1 MKMKYLN
8 KIIFIN
14 SANIPYAEISV
25 DGNVHFTGTQGV
37 GKSTVL
43 RALLFF
49 YNADKQHLG
58 IQQGQKSFD
67 EFYFRQSNSYILYEV
82 ARENGAYTILV
93 GRYQGRAS
101 WRFIDAPYQR
111 EWLIGNDKQVLSDWV
126 KIRERIDK
134 DVAVSARIESGVM
147 FKDIIFG
154 NTHDHKYTR
163 YALVQSSHYQNIPR
177 SIQNVFLNTKLDANF
192 VKNTIIQS
200 MTDEDLP
207 IDLQTY
213 RRLVTNFERE
223 YDEIDCW
230 FRQTRDG
237 NYPVRQ
243 QALKIAEQGRTIIA
257 LSQQMS
263 DVWHMLNYAVTYS
276 EKHMPLLENEA
287 AAVEADIEKEHNR
300 EKELTT
306 EYDKEKDSLNQDLGA
321 KKDKLKE
328 IAQARKDFDAIG
340 MDEKLALAGRESAI
354 RQEAADKQTLL
365 DDLLNAYASI
375 EEKYNI
381 ARGKLENARQ
391 SFENMQKETYYQ
403 KQAELQIK
411 RKNLDE
417 ERTRNRNQVMETF
430 NSWRHD
436 SDERLQML
444 LAEQHRAE
452 SALKELRQ
460 WHPMANEIKQV
471 DDELQQQNFAEKE
484 NAAQQTVVKSQ
495 IAQIIAEREMKETE
509 IKQASQREQERLDTV
524 RTQIREQIAKIDDV
538 LAHLDGSLYKW
549 LCENAEGWE
558 NTIGKVVD
566 EERIL
571 YAQGLEPQLDTVA
584 DSLFGVKLNL
594 DNIASVHRTPDE
606 YRSEKNKLEEQVR
619 QINRQLTQLPVTLQ
633 EEISKLGKRYAAQA
647 KPLRQKMALLE
658 VEKGQMPVKRQNL
671 QNRRHKLEMEEQDR
685 IAQEKEV
692 RERSFNE
699 AVLKVNSEKEARNK
713 NEIKNKKDLKELDS
727 SFNKATKALEEELR
741 IFKESQDSEAT
752 VRNQEFAVQE
762 KQLDEQQKAE
772 LAGKG
777 VDTNLLERYRKALED
792 LKALLRRIEDE
803 RPIVI
808 RYRDTERNLFA
819 KEPEIKKT
827 IKTIEQR
834 LAMIRRRYED
844 KRIRI
849 GKKCKELEE
858 RQKKLLSELAHLKE
872 GLTLYHQMV
881 ENEHLV
887 PDAFLSDDKTTKT
900 EQDCQQLLSQLRGTV
915 NQKRESIDKLKS
927 IVVSFNRNFKPQN
940 AFHFNTMP
948 VTDNDYLEIAAD
960 LQDFM
965 DNNKIEE
972 FRRRTSEHYKDILGR
987 ISAEI
992 GSLMKRRSDVDG
1004 VIQDI
1009 NRDFI
1014 EKNFA
1019 GVIKSIEL
1027 RANESSDKLMQLLIS
1042 IHDYAVENALSIGE
1056 LNLFSSNNRDEVN
1069 RKVVDYLKS
1078 LSHQL
1083 QNEPNRP
1090 TVSLGDAFRLQ
1101 FRVEENDNDTGWVER
1116 INNVGSDGT
1125 DILVKA
1131 MVNIMLINVF
1141 KKKAAKKS
1149 GDFIVHCMMDEIGR
1163 LHPNNI
1169 KGILQF
1175 ANSRNIYLI
1184 NSSPTSYNPYDYR
1197 YTYLLSKHGVK
1208 TRIEKLLKR
1217 IN

>member
-1 MKMKYLN
+1 MKYLN

-49 YNADKQHLG
+49 YNADKHRLG

-67 EFYFRQSNSYILYEV
+67 EFYFRQSNSHILYEV
-82 ARENGAYTILV
+82 MRDNGAYTILV
-93 GRYQGRAS
+93 SRYQGRAS

-111 EWLIGNDKQVLSDWV
+111 EWLIDEDRQVLSDWV

-134 DVAVSARIESGVM
+134 NVVVSARIDSGVM

-177 SIQNVFLNTKLDANF
+177 SIQNVFLNTKLDADF

-200 MTDEDLP
+200 MADEDLP

-213 RRLVTNFERE
+213 RRLVTDFERE

-243 QALKIAEQGRTIIA
+243 QALKIAEQGRKIVA
-257 LSQQMS
+257 LDQQLL
-263 DVWHMLNYAVTYS
+263 DIWRMLNYAVADS
-276 EKHMPLLENEA
+276 EQQIPLLEVDATDIKTN
-287 AAVEADIEKEHNR
+287 IEKECQR
-300 EKELTT
+300 EKELTS
-306 EYDKEKDSLNQDLGA
+306 EYDKEKDSLNQKLGA
-321 KKDKLKE
+321 KKSKLNE
-328 IAQARKDFDAIG
+328 IAQARKDFGAIG
-340 MDEKLALAGRESAI
+340 IEDKLTLASREDSI
-354 RQEAADKQTLL
+354 KQEVADKQMLL
-365 DDLLNAYASI
+365 DDLLKTHASI

-381 ARGKLENARQ
+381 ARGKLEIARQ
-391 SFENMQKETYYQ
+391 AFENTQKDAYYK
-403 KQAELQIK
+403 KQAALQIERK
-411 RKNLDE
+411 RLED
-417 ERTRNRNQVMETF
+417 ERTKGRNQLIEAF
-430 NSWRHD
+430 NSWRHE
-436 SDERLQML
+436 SDERLEILQK
-444 LAEQHRAE
+444 EQHRAE

-460 WHPMANEIKQV
+460 WHPMADEIKQV
-471 DDELQQQNFAEKE
+471 IDQLQQLDVTAKE
-484 NAAQQTVVKSQ
+484 NVAQQTAVKSQ
-495 IAQIIAEREMKETE
+495 ISQITAEYEMRETE
-509 IKQASQREQERLDTV
+509 LKQMSLREQERLERS
-524 RTQIREQIAKIDDV
+524 RTQYREQIAKIDD
-538 LAHLDGSLYKW
+538 LLTHLDGSLYQW

-558 NTIGKVVD
+558 DTIGKIVD

-571 YAQGLEPQLDTVA
+571 YAQGLEPRLDVA
-584 DSLFGVKLNL
+584 SDSLFGIKLNL
-594 DNIASVHRTPDE
+594 DNIDFVHRTPDE
-606 YRSEKNKLEEQVR
+606 YRAQKKTLEEQVL
-619 QINRQLTQLPVTLQ
+619 QMNRQLLQLPVTLQ
-633 EEISKLGKRYAAQA
+633 EDISKLGKKYATHLN
-647 KPLRQKMALLE
+647 PLRQQATLLK
-658 VEKGQMPVKRQNL
+658 VEEDQIPVKRQNL
-671 QNRRHKLEMEEQDR
+671 QNQQHKLEMEEQEV
-685 IAQEKEV
+685 IAKEKEI
-692 RERSFNE
+692 RERTFNE
-699 AVLKVNSEKEARNK
+699 ALLKVQAEKEAREQK
-713 NEIKNKKDLKELDS
+713 EAKNKKELKDLDS
-727 SFNKATKALEEELR
+727 VFNKSSKALDDELR
-741 IFKESQDSEAT
+741 VFKESQASETYA
-752 VRNQEFAVQE
+752 RNQEFALQ
-762 KQLDEQQKAE
+762 KAQLDEQQKAE
-772 LAGKG
+772 FAGEG
-777 VDTNLLERYRKALED
+777 VDVNLLEQYRKALEG
-792 LKALLRRIEDE
+792 LKALLTRIENE
-803 RPIVI
+803 RSVVI
-808 RYRDTERNLFA
+808 RYRDAEQNLFA

-827 IKTIEQR
+827 IKVIEQQ
-834 LAMIRRRYED
+834 LAMMRQRFED
-844 KRIRI
+844 KKDRIE
-849 GKKCKELEE
+849 KKRHELEE
-858 RQKKLLSELAHLKE
+858 RQKAVLKNLTHRQD
-872 GLTLYHQMV
+872 GLKQYHQVV

-887 PDAFLSDDKTTKT
+887 PDTYLSDDKSITTHL
-900 EQDCQQLLSQLRGTV
+900 DCQQLLTQLRGTV
-915 NQKRESIDKLKS
+915 NQKRESIDKLKDM
-927 IVVSFNRNFKPQN
+927 VVNFNRNFKPQN

-948 VTDNDYLEIAAD
+948 VTDNDYLQIAVD

-987 ISAEI
+987 ISTEI
-992 GSLMKRRSDVDG
+992 GALMKRRSDVDG
-1004 VIQDI
+1004 VILDI
-1009 NRDFI
+1009 NRDFV

-1019 GVIKSIEL
+1019 GVIRSIEL
-1027 RANESSDKLMQLLIS
+1027 RANESSDKLMQLLMS
-1042 IHDYAVENALSIGE
+1042 IHDYTVENEFSIGE
-1056 LNLFSSNNRDEVN
+1056 LNLFSGDNRDEVN

-1090 TVSLGDAFRLQ
+1090 TVSLSDAFRLQ
-1101 FRVEENDNDTGWVER
+1101 FRVKENDNDTNWVER

-1141 KKKAAKKS
+1141 KKKVAKKS

-1197 YTYLLSKHGVK
+1197 YTYMLSKHGVK
-1208 TRIEKLLKR
+1208 TRVEKLLKR
-1217 IN
+1217 TN

>member
-1 MKMKYLN
+1 MKYLN

-49 YNADKQHLG
+49 YNADKQRLG
-58 IQQGQKSFD
+58 IQTGQKPFD

-82 ARENGAYTILV
+82 TCDNGAYTILV
-93 GRYQGRAS
+93 SRYQGRAS

-111 EWLIGNDKQVLSDWV
+111 EWLITDDHLVLSDWV

-134 DVAVSARIESGVM
+134 NVAVSARIESGVT

-177 SIQNVFLNTKLDANF
+177 SIQNVFLNTKLDADF

-200 MTDEDLP
+200 MADEDLP
-207 IDLQTY
+207 IALQTY
-213 RRLVTNFERE
+213 RRLVTDFERE

-243 QALKIAEQGRTIIA
+243 QAMKIAEQGRKIVA
-257 LSQQMS
+257 LDQQLQ
-263 DVWHMLNYAVTYS
+263 DVWRMLNYAVAYS
-276 EKHMPLLENEA
+276 EQHIPLWEVEEA
-287 AAVEADIEKEHNR
+287 EVKAEIEKEHSR
-300 EKELTT
+300 EKELTA
-306 EYDKEKDSLNQDLGA
+306 EYDKEKDSLNQELGA
-321 KKDKLKE
+321 KKSKLKE
-328 IAQARKDFDAIG
+328 IAQAKKYFEENGIEG
-340 MDEKLALAGRESAI
+340 KLSLADRETSI
-354 RQEAADKQTLL
+354 RQETTDKQTLL
-365 DDLLNAYASI
+365 DDLLKTHASI

-381 ARGKLENARQ
+381 ARGKLENARLA
-391 SFENMQKETYYQ
+391 FENAQKETYYRQ
-403 KQAELQIK
+403 QAGIQSERK
-411 RKNLDE
+411 RLEE
-417 ERTRNRNQVMETF
+417 ERTKNRNRVMDAF
-430 NSWRHD
+430 NAWRHE
-436 SDERLQML
+436 SEERLQML
-444 LAEQHRAE
+444 LEEQHKADY
-452 SALKELRQ
+452 ALKELRQ
-460 WHPMANEIKQV
+460 WHPMADEIRRV
-471 DDELQQQNFAEKE
+471 DEQLLRLGLKEKE
-484 NAAQQTVVKSQ
+484 NAAQQTAVKSQ
-495 IAQIIAEREMKETE
+495 IAQIIVEYEAKETE
-509 IKQASQREQERLDTV
+509 IKQASGREQERMEAD
-524 RTQIREQIAKIDDV
+524 RTQIRAKIAKIDNL
-538 LAHLDGSLYKW
+538 LAHLSGSLYNW
-549 LCENAEGWE
+549 LCENTEGWE

-571 YAQGLEPQLDTVA
+571 YAQGLEPQLDA
-584 DSLFGVKLNL
+584 GSNNIFGVRLNL
-594 DNIASVHRTPDE
+594 ENIASVHRTPDE
-606 YRSEKNKLEEQVR
+606 YRLEKKGLEEQVQ
-619 QINRQLTQLPVTLQ
+619 QINRQLAQIPVTLQ
-633 EEISKLGKRYAAQA
+633 TERAKLTKKYTLQLN
-647 KPLRQKMALLE
+647 PLRQKATLLK
-658 VEKGQMPVKRQNL
+658 VEEEQIPSKRQNL
-671 QNRRHKLEMEEQDR
+671 QNQRHKLEMEGQEL
-685 IAQEKEV
+685 IAQEKGI
-692 RERSFNE
+692 RERSFND
-699 AVLKVNSEKEARNK
+699 ALLKVQAEKDARDK
-713 NEIKNKKDLKELDS
+713 NEAKHMKDLKELDA
-727 SFNKATKALEEELR
+727 SFNKASKALDEKLR
-741 IFKESQDSEAT
+741 IFKESQREEA
-752 VRNQEFAVQE
+752 VIHNHEFATQK
-762 KQLDEQQKAE
+762 KQLDEQQNAE

-777 VDTNLLERYRKALED
+777 VDMSLLQQYRKSLED
-792 LKALLRRIEDE
+792 LKSLLARIEAD
-803 RPIVI
+803 RPTVI
-808 RYRDTERNLFA
+808 KYRDAEQNLFA
-819 KEPEIKKT
+819 KEPETKKAIKE
-827 IKTIEQR
+827 IEQHLSMMR
-834 LAMIRRRYED
+834 QRYED
-844 KRIRI
+844 KRMRI
-849 GKKCKELEE
+849 EKKRKGMEE
-858 RQKKLLSELAHLKE
+858 CQKTILKDLTHGKE
-872 GLTLYHQMV
+872 GLRLYHQMI

-887 PDAFLSDDKTTKT
+887 SDAFLSDNEVMETHL
-900 EQDCQQLLSQLRGTV
+900 DCQQLLSQLRGTV
-915 NQKRESIDKLKS
+915 NQKRESIDKLKDV
-927 IVVSFNRNFKPQN
+927 VVSFNRNFKPQN

-948 VTDNDYLEIAAD
+948 VTDNDYLQIAVD

-987 ISAEI
+987 ISTEI
-992 GSLMKRRSDVDG
+992 GSLMKRRSDVDL
-1004 VIQDI
+1004 VILDI
-1009 NRDFI
+1009 NRDFV

-1027 RANESSDKLMQLLIS
+1027 RANESSDKLMQLLMS
-1042 IHDYAVENALSIGE
+1042 IHDYTVENALSFGE

-1083 QNEPNRP
+1083 QNEPNRQ

-1101 FRVEENDNDTGWVER
+1101 FRVKENDNDTNWVER

-1197 YTYLLSKHGVK
+1197 YTYLLSKHGVR
-1208 TRIEKLLKR
+1208 TRIDKLLKR
-1217 IN
+1217 TK

>member
-1 MKMKYLN
+1 MKYLN

-49 YNADKQHLG
+49 YNADKHRLG

-67 EFYFRQSNSYILYEV
+67 EFYFRQSNSHILYEV
-82 ARENGAYTILV
+82 MRDNGAYTILV
-93 GRYQGRAS
+93 SRYQGRAS
-101 WRFIDAPYQR
+101 WRFIDAPYRR
-111 EWLIGNDKQVLSDWV
+111 EWLIDEDGKVLSDWV

-134 DVAVSARIESGVM
+134 NVAISARIDSGVV

-154 NTHDHKYTR
+154 NIHDPKYTR

-177 SIQNVFLNTKLDANF
+177 SIQNVFLNTKLDADF

-213 RRLVTNFERE
+213 RRLVTDFERE

-243 QALKIAEQGRTIIA
+243 QALRIAEQGRSIVA
-257 LSQQMS
+257 LDQQLL
-263 DVWHMLNYAVTYS
+263 DIWRMLNYAVADS
-276 EKHMPLLENEA
+276 EQQLPLLE
-287 AAVEADIEKEHNR
+287 VEATDIKTAIEKERQR
-300 EKELTT
+300 EKELTS
-306 EYDKEKDSLNQDLGA
+306 EYDKEKDSLNQELGA
-321 KKDKLKE
+321 KKSKLNE
-328 IAQARKDFDAIG
+328 IVKARKDFDG
-340 MDEKLALAGRESAI
+340 MGIEEKLALAGREDSI
-354 RQEAADKQTLL
+354 KKEAADKQMLL
-365 DDLLNAYASI
+365 EELLKTNASI

-381 ARGKLENARQ
+381 AKGKLENARQ
-391 SFENMQKETYYQ
+391 AFTNAQNEMYYQ
-403 KQAELQIK
+403 KQTALQTERK
-411 RKNLDE
+411 RLEDG
-417 ERTRNRNQVMETF
+417 RTKGRNQLMEAF
-430 NSWRHD
+430 NTWRHE
-436 SDERLQML
+436 SDERLEILQK
-444 LAEQHRAE
+444 EQHRAD

-460 WHPMANEIKQV
+460 WHPMADEITQVIKQ
-471 DDELQQQNFAEKE
+471 LQQLDVTTKE
-484 NAAQQTVVKSQ
+484 NASQQIAVKSQ
-495 IAQIIAEREMKETE
+495 ITQITAEYEMREAEL
-509 IKQASQREQERLDTV
+509 KQASQREQGRLEKS
-524 RTQIREQIAKIDDV
+524 REQYREQISKTDDL
-538 LAHLDGSLYKW
+538 LAHLDGSFYQW

-558 NTIGKVVD
+558 NSIGKIVD

-571 YAQGLEPQLDTVA
+571 YAQGLEPRLDA
-584 DSLFGVKLNL
+584 ASDSMFGIKLNL
-594 DNIASVHRTPDE
+594 DNIDFVHRTPDD
-606 YRSEKNKLEEQVR
+606 YRAEKKTLEEQVL
-619 QINRQLTQLPVTLQ
+619 QINRQLTQLPVTLE
-633 EEISKLGKRYAAQA
+633 EEISKLGKKYAARLN
-647 KPLRQKMALLE
+647 PLRQQATSLK
-658 VEKGQMPVKRQNL
+658 VEEEQMPIKRQNL
-671 QNRRHKLEMEEQDR
+671 QNRQHKLEMEEQEI
-685 IAQEKEV
+685 IAKEKET
-692 RERSFNE
+692 RERTFND
-699 AVLKVNSEKEARNK
+699 ALLKVQEEKRAREQKEA
-713 NEIKNKKDLKELDS
+713 KNKKELKELDS
-727 SFNKATKALEEELR
+727 SFNKSSRALDDELQT
-741 IFKESQDSEAT
+741 FKEAQESEISA
-752 VRNQEFAVQE
+752 RNQDFAAQ
-762 KQLDEQQKAE
+762 KAQLDEQLKAE

-777 VDTNLLERYRKALED
+777 VDVNLLDQYRKALDD
-792 LKALLRRIEDE
+792 LKASLTRIENE

-808 RYRDTERNLFA
+808 RYRDAEQNLFA
-819 KEPEIKKT
+819 HEPDIKAD
-827 IKTIEQR
+827 IKSIEQK
-834 LAMIRRRYED
+834 LATMRQRFED
-844 KRIRI
+844 KRVRI
-849 GKKCKELEE
+849 EKKRQELEE
-858 RQKKLLSELAHLKE
+858 REKTVLKNLSHRQD
-872 GLTLYHQMV
+872 GLNLYHQVV

-887 PDAFLSDDKTTKT
+887 PDTYLSDDKTRTT
-900 EQDCQQLLSQLRGTV
+900 DFDCQQLLTQLRGTI
-915 NQKRESIDKLKS
+915 NQKRETIDKLKNT
-927 IVVSFNRNFKPQN
+927 VVNFNRNFKPQN

-948 VTDNDYLEIAAD
+948 VTDNDYLQIAVD

-987 ISAEI
+987 ISTEI
-992 GSLMKRRSDVDG
+992 GALMKRRSDVDG
-1004 VIQDI
+1004 VILDI
-1009 NRDFI
+1009 NRDFV

-1019 GVIKSIEL
+1019 GVIRSIEL
-1027 RANESSDKLMQLLIS
+1027 RANESSDKLMQLLMS
-1042 IHDYAVENALSIGE
+1042 IHDFTVENEFSIGE
-1056 LNLFSSNNRDEVN
+1056 LNLFSGDNRDDVN
-1069 RKVVDYLKS
+1069 RKVIDYLKS

-1090 TVSLGDAFRLQ
+1090 TVSLSDAFRLQ
-1101 FRVEENDNDTGWVER
+1101 FRVKENDNDTNWVER

-1197 YTYLLSKHGVK
+1197 YTYMLSKHGVK
-1208 TRIEKLLKR
+1208 TRVERLLKR
-1217 IN
+1217 TN

>member
-1 MKMKYLN
+1 MKYLN

-471 DDELQQQNFAEKE
+471 DDELQQLNFAEKE

-834 LAMIRRRYED
+834 LAMIRQRYED